1 MNLKTHIR
9 TELWLAISNTY
20 EAENYSHAILDA
32 MHHLSN
38 VLREKSGVDG
48 DGVSLVGQALGG
60 SPPRLRVN
68 KLQTETERNVQKG
81 LEQILRGLYQA
92 IRNPRSH
99 EQIEDTKDTADAII
113 YFINYLMG
121 ILHESEEPFTVPKF
135 LSRVLDPDFVELD
148 QYAELLAAEI
158 PVNKRTDTLIEMY
171 RMKRAGDGQK
181 LKYMVRAII
190 QQLSDDQVTDFLAV
204 VSDELQITQY
214 SADIR
219 VTLQILPPDLWPRID
234 EAARLRVENKLIKS
248 IEEGELALDS
258 GEPYEGRGAF
268 GTWAM
273 DFLEHF
279 KLKSRVRRVLLD
291 KLEDEDFSVRSY
303 VAKYFMSVL
312 PHVCDTSYQRDR
324 FVKAISD
331 AARAGDYQVRDGL
344 AHSIWSFPDDWRD
357 AIFESLKDL
366 KESDPDFYNA
376 LDSAILPF

>member
-9 TELWLAISNTY
+9 IELWLAISNTY

-99 EQIEDTKDTADAII
+99 EQIKDTKDTADAII
-113 YFINYLMG
+113 YFINYLLEL
-121 ILHESEEPFTVPKF
+121 LHESEEPFTIPKF
-135 LSRVLDPDFVELD
+135 LSRVLDPDFVESD

-158 PVNKRTDTLIEMY
+158 PVSKRTDTLIEIY

-181 LKYMVRAII
+181 LKYMIRTILK
-190 QQLSDDQVTDFLAV
+190 QLSDDQITDFLAV
-204 VSDELQITQY
+204 VSDELKTTQD
-214 SADIR
+214 SVDIR
-219 VTLQILPPDLWPRID
+219 IALQILPPDLWPRVD
-234 EAARLRVENKLIKS
+234 EAARLRVENKLIRS
-248 IEEGELALDS
+248 IEQGELDPDS
-258 GEPYEGRGAF
+258 DKPYKGRGSF
-268 GTWAM
+268 GTWAR

-279 KLKSRVRRVLLD
+279 ELKLRARKVLLD
-291 KLEDEDFSVRSY
+291 KLEDEDFSVRAY
-303 VAKYFMSVL
+303 IAKYFMRVL
-312 PHVCDTSYQRDR
+312 PYVCDTGYQRNR
-324 FVKAISD
+324 FIKVISD
-331 AARAGDYQVRDGL
+331 AVRAGDYGMRYEL
-344 AHSIWSFPDDWRD
+344 AQSIWSFPDDWRD
-357 AIFESLKDL
+357 AIFESLEDL

-376 LDSAILPF
+376 LDNAILPF

>member
-9 TELWLAISNTY
+9 IELWLAISNTY

-99 EQIEDTKDTADAII
+99 EQIKDTNDTADAII
-113 YFINYLMG
+113 YFINYLLEL
-121 ILHESEEPFTVPKF
+121 LHESEEPFTIPKF
-135 LSRVLDPDFVELD
+135 LSRVLDPDFVESD

-158 PVNKRTDTLIEMY
+158 PVSKRTDTLIEIY

-181 LKYMVRAII
+181 LKYMIRTILK
-190 QQLSDDQVTDFLAV
+190 QLSDDQITDFLAV
-204 VSDELQITQY
+204 VSDELKTTQD
-214 SADIR
+214 SVDIR
-219 VTLQILPPDLWPRID
+219 IALQILPPDLWPRVD
-234 EAARLRVENKLIKS
+234 EAARLRVENKLIRS
-248 IEEGELALDS
+248 IEQGELDPDS
-258 GEPYEGRGAF
+258 DKPYKGRGSF
-268 GTWAM
+268 GTWAR

-279 KLKSRVRRVLLD
+279 ELKLRARKVLLD
-291 KLEDEDFSVRSY
+291 KLEDEDFSVRAY
-303 VAKYFMSVL
+303 IAKYFMRVL
-312 PHVCDTSYQRDR
+312 PYVCDTGYQRNR
-324 FVKAISD
+324 FIKVISD
-331 AARAGDYQVRDGL
+331 AVRAGDYGMRYEL
-344 AHSIWSFPDDWRD
+344 AQSIWSFPDDWRD
-357 AIFESLKDL
+357 AIFESLEDL

-376 LDSAILPF
+376 LDNAILPF